1 MADGLVGGGSG
12 RGVKSA
18 GIDSVIK
25 ALPTASKTS
34 RGSGLTRGCFS
45 KTVPQR
51 TQMGVAP
58 GGGCRT
64 TAGPQQHSGQRKRG
78 IAGSNDVGPALPGM
92 EFESST
98 LRGCLEADFS
108 AESSIC
114 LVSI

>member
-1 MADGLVGGGSG
+1 MDDGLVGGGSG

-51 TQMGVAP
+51 TQIGVAP
-58 GGGCRT
+58 GGGYRT

-78 IAGSNDVGPALPGM
+78 IAGSNNVSPALPGM
-92 EFESST
+92 EFESSIFI
-98 LRGCLEADFS
+98 GCLETDFS
-108 AESSIC
+108 AESSFC
-114 LVSI
+114 LV

>member
-1 MADGLVGGGSG
+1 MAGGLVGGGSG
-12 RGVKSA
+12 RGVNSA

-34 RGSGLTRGCFS
+34 RGTGLTRGCFS

-51 TQMGVAP
+51 AQMGVAP
-58 GGGCRT
+58 GGGYRT

-78 IAGSNDVGPALPGM
+78 IAGSIDVDPALPGM

-98 LRGCLEADFS
+98 FISCLEVDFS
-108 AESSIC
+108 AVSSIC
-114 LVSI
+114 LVLI